1 MTRAILLAKGWQT
14 PFRKSASERRFN
26 APAMRRKSQC
36 KSGLRDFGLA
46 RNKSTRSWHS
56 LENIPG
62 SKNSMTISS
71 TQATPSLL
79 KQSRT
84 KIWIRTGILA
94 VFGTLFGLTL
104 YHDIETGSFQ
114 WLWAMIVLALFLP
127 VGFWMRKWV
136 PMQVHPASR
145 HVTLSFDRIYFGL
158 IVFLVIVKAIA
169 GNILGVA
176 MVADVAMC
184 VILGLMIGRLSGVC
198 LRVRDLKRDLIAQA
212 V

>member
-1 MTRAILLAKGWQT
+1 
-14 PFRKSASERRFN
+14 
-26 APAMRRKSQC
+26 
-36 KSGLRDFGLA
+36 
-46 RNKSTRSWHS
+46 
-56 LENIPG
+56 
-62 SKNSMTISS
+62 MTISS